1 MWGEMFVPEGGL
13 PMSLSVLEIAGH
25 IADLKDTDYRNT
37 LAVAVLVELLIDK
50 GVFTREEFAL
60 KARELERAS
69 LAEIV
74 ASRRMKVVRTKKA
87 P

>member
-1 MWGEMFVPEGGL
+1 MPRGGL

-60 KARELERAS
+60 KARELEQAS
-69 LAEIV
+69 LAEIL
-74 ASRRMKVVRTKKA
+74 ASRRMKVVRTK
-87 P
+87 

>member
-1 MWGEMFVPEGGL
+1 
-13 PMSLSVLEIAGH
+13 MSLSVLEIAGH

-60 KARELERAS
+60 KARELEQAS
-69 LAEIV
+69 LGEIL
-74 ASRRMKVVRTKKA
+74 ASRRMKVVRTK
-87 P
+87 

>member
-1 MWGEMFVPEGGL
+1 MT
-13 PMSLSVLEIAGH
+13 LSVLEIAGH

-37 LAVAVLVELLIDK
+37 LAAAVLVELLIEK

-60 KARELERAS
+60 KARELEQAT

-74 ASRRMKVVRTKKA
+74 ASRRTRVMGR
-87 P
+87 